1 MCILDEIA
9 YTYRSTDEKFVTLRF
24 FQAVGRMMSTTLM
37 IAVSVTVTACT

>member
-9 YTYRSTDEKFVTLRF
+9 YTYRSIDEKSVTLRF

-37 IAVSVTVTACT
+37 IATSVTVTVWT